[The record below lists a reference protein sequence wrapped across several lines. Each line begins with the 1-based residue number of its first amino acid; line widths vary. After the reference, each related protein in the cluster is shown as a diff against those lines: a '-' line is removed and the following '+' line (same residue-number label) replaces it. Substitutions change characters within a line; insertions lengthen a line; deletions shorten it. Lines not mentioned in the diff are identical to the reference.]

1 MGKLS
6 VLVVGAGAVGSVVG
20 GMLANA
26 GHRVSMLGRQPH
38 MSAIA
43 QQGLEISGVIG
54 NHKARGITTYTSAKD
69 IPPPHFDLI
78 LVTTKSYD
86 TKEALQEIVRLIS
99 SDSVLI
105 SLQNG
110 LGNMEIIAGFVGAE
124 RTLGGSVMF
133 GAVIKAPGSVEVT
146 ANPESLKLGSIG
158 AMPLKQ
164 VENIAQIFTESGIS
178 AAATPE
184 IMKYIWGK
192 LLLNCCLNALSAIL
206 EFNYREL
213 WESPEVREIQ
223 SSIIEEVFAVA
234 RAKGIELAW
243 HEPKE
248 YEPVLFDFIIP
259 QSFAHSS
266 SMFQDIKRGKRTEI
280 DSINGAI
287 AKLGKELGVETPAN
301 DLLAK
306 LAKAKEKQQRKRL
319 GKE

>member
-1 MGKLS
+1 VKKLS

-20 GMLANA
+20 GMLAKA
-26 GHRVSMLGRQPH
+26 GHHVSMLGRQPH

-54 NHKARGITTYTSAKD
+54 KHKVRNIVTYTSATD
-69 IPPPHFDLI
+69 IPQQHFDLI

-86 TKEALQEIVRLIS
+86 TQQALRGIVRLIS

-110 LGNMEIIAGFVGAE
+110 LGNMEIIADFVGAE
-124 RTLGGSVMF
+124 RTLGVSVMF

-164 VENIAQIFTESGIS
+164 VESIAEIFAKSGV
-178 AAATPE
+178 ACEATPE

-213 WESPEVREIQ
+213 WESHEVREIQ
-223 SSIIEEVFAVA
+223 SSIIKEVFAVA

-248 YEPVLFDFIIP
+248 YEHPLFEFIIP
-259 QSFAHSS
+259 QSFAHIS
-266 SMFQDIKRGKRTEI
+266 SMFQDIRQGKRTEI
-280 DSINGAI
+280 DAINGAI
-287 AKLGKELGVETPAN
+287 ARLSKELGLSTPTN
-301 DLLAK
+301 ELLTK
-306 LAKAKEKQQRKRL
+306 LVKAKEKQQRKRL
-319 GKE
+319 GKD